1 MINKFRALPKYIR
14 MVISYGLAMGLVHV
28 VLLYILILTPVGSI
42 PYTYYARLPLVF
54 LEVWLLVRL
63 LKEGRI
69 AQKKYFDQVIL
80 GTVMFGISGI
90 LLSAGFYN
98 LTEVLRPS
106 MLENERN
113 LAIEAI
119 RSSENLDEE
128 KKKEYVEIY
137 EREFRQP
144 YYSISQF
151 TGTTSNGFLF
161 AIILAIFIRYK
172 EPKKSAESV
181 KIEQEPQEL
190 KKVS

>member
-1 MINKFRALPKYIR
+1 MLDKFRALPKYIR
-14 MVISYGLAMGLVHV
+14 MVIAYGLAMGLVHV
-28 VLLYILILTPVGSI
+28 VLLYILILTPVGGI
-42 PYTYYARLPLVF
+42 PYTYYARLPLIF

-63 LKEGRI
+63 LKEGRN

-90 LLSAGFYN
+90 LLSAGLYN

-113 LAIEAI
+113 LAVEAI
-119 RSSENLDEE
+119 RNSEKLDEE

-137 EREFRQP
+137 ERELRQP

-161 AIILAIFIRYK
+161 AIILAIFIRHK
-172 EPKKSAESV
+172 EPKKLVESV
-181 KIEQEPQEL
+181 KQEPQEH
-190 KKVS
+190 